1 LRKIQNFNIVSTF
14 LCLWLTGYMPDNVEV
29 YVACFFILSLGLI
42 HGANDIRIIKKVYQH
57 KNWSFVKFLAL
68 YVCIVLIVTIMF
80 FSVPTIALFLF
91 ILISGYHFGE
101 QHFHNI
107 NSNNRFFRISL
118 FTGYG
123 CSVLFLLLISNSSES
138 ITIIYH
144 ITNIHITSTIFA
156 YALIVSLFVFSFSF
170 IILMKKIKQPLRELF
185 NLLVFIVVFKTA
197 SLLWAFAIYF
207 IIWHSLPSLLNQIKY
222 LSLKVN
228 KSSIMSYIKSSL
240 LYWSISVLGL
250 FIFFSFL
257 VKESDSFSAVFFS
270 FLAAIT
276 FPHVIV
282 MTKIFKH

>member
-1 LRKIQNFNIVSTF
+1 
-14 LCLWLTGYMPDNVEV
+14 MPDNVEV